1 MITYY
6 NSPFGMIELRANHN
20 NQLTYLNFID
30 ADKNIS
36 TKPITSNNDVLAITI
51 KQLTQYFAG
60 TLTSFNIPLAP
71 QGTTFQ
77 CNVWQALQKL
87 NYGETQS
94 YAWLAK
100 KINNPKAVR
109 AVGRANGANPIAIII
124 PCHRIIGANGSLTG
138 YAGGLALKEKL
149 LAHEGAT
156 FKPQKQPQNDD
167 ASQSN
172 HKIKGR
178 V

>member
-1 MITYY
+1 MIAYY
-6 NSPFGMIELRANHN
+6 NSPFGIIELRSNHN

-30 ADKNIS
+30 ADKNIC
-36 TKPITSNNDVLAITI
+36 TTPITSNNNILAIAME
-51 KQLTQYFAG
+51 QLTQYFAG
-60 TLTSFNIPLAP
+60 NRTSFNLPLAP
-71 QGTTFQ
+71 QGTAFQ
-77 CNVWQALQKL
+77 CKVWQALQTL

-94 YAWLAK
+94 YAWLAQ

-149 LAHEGAT
+149 LEHEGAT
-156 FKPQKQPQNDD
+156 FIALQQPHNDQ

-172 HKIKGR
+172 NRNKR
-178 V
+178 